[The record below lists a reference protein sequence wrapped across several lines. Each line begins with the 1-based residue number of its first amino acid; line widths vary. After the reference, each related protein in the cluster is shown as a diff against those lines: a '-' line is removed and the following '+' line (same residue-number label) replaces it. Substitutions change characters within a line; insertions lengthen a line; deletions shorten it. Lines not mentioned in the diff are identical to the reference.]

1 MYINDQFQ
9 YQKISLISTK
19 RVLSVL
25 YQFIWIDDE
34 TYGLKKI
41 ITHGL

>member
-1 MYINDQFQ
+1 MYINNQFQ

-19 RVLSVL
+19 RVLSV
-25 YQFIWIDDE
+25 WIDDE
-34 TYGLKKI
+34 THGLKKI